1 MRTLTFIGAVFLLIA
16 SGAAF
21 AQPSKRDGATPTPTA
36 VPDAQLSPGEIKE
49 RGAQYLTD
57 CVNDWDKGTHMSKK
71 DWTRTCRR
79 VVQRRIDFM
88 LQQGKET
95 P

>member
-1 MRTLTFIGAVFLLIA
+1 MRTLLLVGAVSLLFA
-16 SGAAF
+16 CGAAF
-21 AQPSKRDGATPTPTA
+21 AQSGKREGTASTPTA
-36 VPDAQLSPGEIKE
+36 VPDTQLSPAEIRE
-49 RGAQYLTD
+49 RGAQYLAD

-88 LQQGKET
+88 LQQK
-95 P
+95 